1 MFKKIT
7 FLKFLILTTFCQ
19 AACLQ
24 TTFASDDY
32 IKPSL
37 FEIVEEIKQ
46 LTENYTPES
55 RPQLRTGPI
64 TDPNTEILLNKITEI
79 YEAIY
84 NSDIIALK
92 ASSGDLVNYSE
103 KTKIL
108 FDDEIAQLHM
118 LYVRA
123 VEENQ
128 SQDVIL
134 SEIKDFSLDG
144 YWFVRFSALRLSSY
158 LNSES
163 LDRQPALRDAQDA
176 LSIIPE
182 DGTAL
187 ALYAKTH
194 VVELIAKLHNLQN
207 NPELAI
213 AASKEFLDLTQ
224 NDFKPEA
231 SLDLLNNLLFSH
243 SNWRDHETQKYLA
256 SEILELETKISSSIP
271 GLTELRIARAFN
283 DSQNFRYAMDFA
295 KQSYEKSAHPSVIKQ
310 ARQAE
315 AIALAGLGD
324 TDQSKAIAKEI
335 DLAFSFEEVMSS
347 DSSDSL
353 YLGYLLAL
361 NEGDRATAIA
371 LYNRRLDVASQKL
384 LSASSRDTSS
394 MLASLENSRE
404 RQAER
409 AAAAEREALLQA
421 QKIDKQRKLN
431 RALTILVVLL
441 AIASSAMLVFLKYR
455 EKIMK
460 ALAIKTEEAASADKL
475 KTEFLGLIS
484 HELRTPLNGI
494 IGFSD
499 ILSRT
504 HQDPD
509 VRQKSSII
517 LESGHDLLSIIE
529 AMTDM
534 ARIDANRM
542 EVLPEE
548 TNVSELLT
556 EVASS
561 FEPKAKSKKLVFT
574 AFVDPALSEH
584 RVDGP
589 RLRQCVETLLS
600 NAVSFTGHGRVHL
613 HATAQTSEAGE
624 VTGLKLIV
632 ADTGLGMT
640 DLVQSRL
647 FTPFM
652 QADTSMKRKH
662 QGAGLSLAIARAL
675 ARLMGGDITVLSRES
690 RGSEFTLTVT
700 LAPVERQIV
709 EASDN
714 RPVAVDADKTDTQKL
729 ALPAPIIDLMQ
740 PQTKER
746 PAPLYNA
753 FSTTASGERAHILK
767 GPSNPLANLHILIV
781 GSNDEPLRARIERAG
796 CHSIAVADGEAALT
810 ALDAAAFDIVV
821 LDSQNND
828 IDPADVTRR
837 IRAAEANFA
846 DIPIIALSA
855 EAVPDQHAACLAAGV
870 DIFLTKP
877 VAMKE
882 LADALTF
889 LLGDTPADNFKS
901 AVA

>member
-1 MFKKIT
+1 MLKKLT
-7 FLKFLILTTFCQ
+7 FVKYLMLLAVFSGLSADT
-19 AACLQ
+19 A
-24 TTFASDDY
+24 FADDRDLN
-32 IKPSL
+32 PAL
-37 FEIVEEIKQ
+37 VEVVEEIR
-46 LTENYTPES
+46 S
-55 RPQLRTGPI
+55 RAEAHTSEQPLELRTGSVSDPSVMELILSVQNIHEI
-64 TDPNTEILLNKITEI
+64 TYRK
-79 YEAIY
+79 
-84 NSDIIALK
+84 NSIDLRQKVDEFRIDSEKK
-92 ASSGDLVNYSE
+92 ASNLNVEVSQIFEAYTEALEQNLTHEDIL
-103 KTKIL
+103 KTVKT
-108 FDDEIAQLHM
+108 
-118 LYVRA
+118 YTT
-123 VEENQ
+123 
-128 SQDVIL
+128 
-134 SEIKDFSLDG
+134 DG
-144 YWFVRFSALRLSSY
+144 HWFVRFTALRLSSN
-158 LNSES
+158 LHSQNLE
-163 LDRQPALRDAQDA
+163 RQPALQDAQNA

-182 DGTAL
+182 DNSVL
-187 ALYAKTH
+187 PYYAKTR
-194 VVELIAKLHNLQN
+194 VVELIAQLHNLQN
-207 NPELAI
+207 NPKLAI
-213 AASKEFLDLTQ
+213 AASKEFLDLTK

-574 AFVDPALSEH
+574 AYVDPALSEH

-600 NAVSFTGHGRVHL
+600 NAVSFTGRGRVHL

-652 QADTSMKRKH
+652 QADTSIKRKH

-746 PAPLYNA
+746 SAPLYNA

-810 ALDAAAFDIVV
+810 ALDAAAFDIVI
-821 LDSQNND
+821 LDSQNHD
-828 IDPADVTRR
+828 IDPANLTRR